1 MGYTSSINEAMLPV
15 GTGAVLYPFLCR
27 TSFLVYLS
35 AFLLSFQEPLLTA
48 SGTFWNF
55 VPKVFPSIKWHFS
68 HMLPSAHP
76 CPILMSHFDGGSS
89 QMSMFHV
96 QMIMN
101 VQTCT
106 IFPCIFLGGVHI
118 SRNTHIFKTHVLIST
133 TALKW
138 WYRQVSLAAGAF
150 FFLCVFVF
158 IQPVA
163 WNDFLETNV
172 FRMGWNP
179 QRDDLLLATT
189 FFLNITALT
198 SICRKAPFFLSRS
211 VLECNGVCRINKLF
225 VIHYC
230 HYCHHDYDICTPIW
244 Q

>member
-15 GTGAVLYPFLCR
+15 GTGTVLHPFLCR
-27 TSFLVYLS
+27 TSFLLYLS
-35 AFLLSFQEPLLTA
+35 AFLLSFQEPLLIA

-68 HMLPSAHP
+68 HILPSAHP
-76 CPILMSHFDGGSS
+76 FPILMSHFDGGSS

-96 QMIMN
+96 QMSMN

-118 SRNTHIFKTHVLIST
+118 KQEHTHTHIFKTHVLIST

-138 WYRQVSLAAGAF
+138 WYRQVSLAA
-150 FFLCVFVF
+150 LCVFVF
-158 IQPVA
+158 VFPLCVC
-163 WNDFLETNV
+163 FHPTCSLEWFSWDGCV

-179 QRDDLLLATT
+179 QPDDLL
-189 FFLNITALT
+189 
-198 SICRKAPFFLSRS
+198 SGS
-211 VLECNGVCRINKLF
+211 VLECNGVCWINKLF
-225 VIHYC
+225 VIHY
-230 HYCHHDYDICTPIW
+230 HDYDICTPIW
-244 Q
+244 QS